1 MHLQVC
7 EGEKKGRNTHARSLA
22 SPSQA
27 GLGWAG
33 RGVVRRGEARR

>member
-7 EGEKKGRNTHARSLA
+7 EGEEKGRNTHARSLA

-27 GLGWAG
+27 RLG
-33 RGVVRRGEARR
+33 GVGWGGVGRGEAR